1 MEGKW
6 QLKDREAE
14 RRLFATRMVVASA
27 VVVFLFA
34 ALLAKLINLQVTQY
48 DYFASRA
55 DGNRLH
61 SQYVPPARGLIF
73 DRSGELLADNQP
85 IFNLSVVRERVDD
98 IDATLE
104 LLSSLIRLEPEDIEQ
119 FRERLKRRRVPF
131 SSIPLRYVLTE
142 QEKARVS
149 VNAYRLPGISIEPQF
164 VRSYPAGDLNA
175 HAVGYVSEINR
186 EELDAFA
193 EDVRENYGGTNHIG
207 KTGIERTYEALLHGE
222 VGYEVVEK
230 NNRGQVMRR
239 LERTDPIAGKNLTLF
254 LENRLQ
260 LIATEALGEQRGAV
274 VAIDPNTGGILAM
287 VSKPGFDPNLFVTG
301 ISNADYSRLITDNV
315 NTPLFDRTVN
325 PYPPASTVKPFIGLG
340 GLQHGFTE
348 QDTVIQDP
356 GYFRLPGVRYR
367 WGDYTLRTAIGGGH
381 GETNLQR
388 AIFQS
393 CDTFFYDLGYRMGI
407 DTIHGFLS
415 QFGFGQN
422 FTLDIG
428 YARTGVLPSREW
440 KQATRNEPWYPG
452 DTINSSI
459 GQGYM
464 WATPLQLAT
473 ATAIAAN
480 KGVVVKPRLLA
491 AIEGEPFEP
500 QDLSPV
506 ADVQIDN
513 PDNWRYI
520 EESMT
525 MVVHRPYSQVFR
537 DYGTA
542 YEAIAR
548 ADRDMSYKMAGKS
561 GSAQV
566 VSIAQDILQ
575 SEDIDVSDLNK
586 DHALFIA
593 YAPAQHPTI
602 KPQIAVAVFVENGQ
616 HGSSVAGP
624 VAKAVIDAY
633 LLDILQ
639 IDFASLASDP
649 DALLSFDAGRAPQ
662 QSTDSSAGFL
672 NLANAEHEGHVH
684 D

>member
-1 MEGKW
+1 VAGKW
-6 QLKDREAE
+6 QLKDHEKE
-14 RRLFATRMVVASA
+14 RALFANRLFVASG
-27 VVVFLFA
+27 VVVFLFV
-34 ALLAKLINLQVTQY
+34 ALLLKLIDLQVTQY

-61 SQYVPPARGLIF
+61 SQFVPPARGLIY
-73 DRSGELLADNQP
+73 DRSGSLLADNQP
-85 IFNLSVVRERVDD
+85 IFNLNIVRERVEDLD
-98 IDATLE
+98 QTLD
-104 LLSSLIRLEPEDIEQ
+104 LISTLIALSAEEREQ
-119 FRERLKRRRVPF
+119 FAQRLQRRRVPF
-131 SSIPLRYVLTE
+131 SSVPLRFVLSE
-142 QEKARVS
+142 DEKARLS
-149 VNAYRLPGISIEPQF
+149 VNAYRLPGVSIEPQF
-164 VRSYPAGDLNA
+164 VRSYPSAALNA
-175 HAVGYVSEINR
+175 HALGYVSEINR
-186 EELDAFA
+186 DELDGF
-193 EDVRENYGGTNHIG
+193 DDQTRENYGGTNHIG
-207 KTGIERTYEALLHGE
+207 KTGVERTYEDLLHGQ

-239 LERTDPIAGKNLTLF
+239 LERTDPVAGRNLTLY
-254 LENRLQ
+254 LESRLQ
-260 LIATEALGEQRGAV
+260 AVAHEALGDFRGAV
-274 VAIDPNTGGILAM
+274 VAIEPSTGGILAM

-301 ISNADYSRLITDNV
+301 ISNADYSRLVTDNV

-340 GLQHGFTE
+340 GLQLGFTDQE
-348 QDTVIQDP
+348 TVIQDP

-407 DTIHGFLS
+407 DNIHDFLG

-422 FTLDIG
+422 FALDIA

-440 KQATRNEPWYPG
+440 KQRTRNEPWYPG

-480 KGVVVKPRLLA
+480 KGKVVRPRMLA
-491 AIEGEPFEP
+491 AIDGEPYEP
-500 QDLSPV
+500 ALPDDGVS
-506 ADVQIDN
+506 ATVQVDD
-513 PDNWRYI
+513 PDHWRYI

-525 MVVHRPYSQVFR
+525 MVVHRPYSDVFR

-548 ADRDMSYKMAGKS
+548 ADRQMSYKMAGKS

-575 SEDIDVSDLNK
+575 SSDIDISDLNK
-586 DHALFIA
+586 DHALFVA
-593 YAPAQHPTI
+593 YGPAQHPSI
-602 KPQIAVAVFVENGQ
+602 APQIAVAVFVENGQ

-639 IDFASLASDP
+639 IDFAALEVDP
-649 DALLSFDAGRAPQ
+649 DALLSDAGATEFAAATNRLSS
-662 QSTDSSAGFL
+662 ST
-672 NLANAEHEGHVH
+672 EHLGHRH

>member
-1 MEGKW
+1 MAGKW
-6 QLKDREAE
+6 QLKDHEKE
-14 RRLFATRMVVASA
+14 RALFANRLFVASG

-34 ALLAKLINLQVTQY
+34 ALLLKLIDLQVTQY

-61 SQYVPPARGLIF
+61 SQFVPPARGLIY
-73 DRSGELLADNQP
+73 DRSGSLLADNQP
-85 IFNLSVVRERVDD
+85 IFNLNIVRERVEDLD
-98 IDATLE
+98 QTLD
-104 LLSSLIRLEPEDIEQ
+104 LISTLIALSAEEREQ
-119 FRERLKRRRVPF
+119 FAQRLQRRRVPF
-131 SSIPLRYVLTE
+131 SSVPLRFVLSE
-142 QEKARVS
+142 DEKARLS
-149 VNAYRLPGISIEPQF
+149 VNAYRLPGVSIEPQF
-164 VRSYPAGDLNA
+164 VRSYPSAALNA
-175 HAVGYVSEINR
+175 HALGYVSEINR
-186 EELDAFA
+186 DELDGF
-193 EDVRENYGGTNHIG
+193 DDQTRENYGGTNHIG
-207 KTGIERTYEALLHGE
+207 KTGVERTYEDLLHGQ

-239 LERTDPIAGKNLTLF
+239 LERTDPVAGRNLTLY
-254 LENRLQ
+254 LESRLQ
-260 LIATEALGEQRGAV
+260 AVAHEALGDFRGAV
-274 VAIDPNTGGILAM
+274 VAIEPSTGGILAM

-301 ISNADYSRLITDNV
+301 ISNADYSRLVTDNV

-340 GLQHGFTE
+340 GLQLGFTDQE
-348 QDTVIQDP
+348 TVIQDP

-407 DTIHGFLS
+407 DNIHDFLS

-422 FTLDIG
+422 FALDIA

-440 KQATRNEPWYPG
+440 KQRTRNEPWYPG

-480 KGVVVKPRLLA
+480 KGKVVRPRMLA
-491 AIEGEPFEP
+491 AIDGEPYEP
-500 QDLSPV
+500 ALPDDGVSATVQV
-506 ADVQIDN
+506 ADSDH
-513 PDNWRYI
+513 WRYI

-525 MVVHRPYSQVFR
+525 MVVHRPYSDVFR

-548 ADRDMSYKMAGKS
+548 ADRQMSYKMAGKS

-575 SEDIDVSDLNK
+575 SSDIDISDLNK
-586 DHALFIA
+586 DHALFVA
-593 YAPAQHPTI
+593 YGPAQHPSI
-602 KPQIAVAVFVENGQ
+602 APQIAVAVFVENGQ

-639 IDFASLASDP
+639 IDFAALEVDP
-649 DALLSFDAGRAPQ
+649 DALLSDAGATEFAAATNRLSS
-662 QSTDSSAGFL
+662 ST
-672 NLANAEHEGHVH
+672 EHLGHRH

>member
-1 MEGKW
+1 MLVAGI
-6 QLKDREAE
+6 
-14 RRLFATRMVVASA
+14 VVAL
-27 VVVFLFA
+27 LFA
-34 ALLAKLINLQVTQY
+34 ALLVKLINLQITQY
-48 DYFASRA
+48 DYFAARA

-61 SQYVPPARGLIF
+61 SQYVPPARGLIY

-98 IDATLE
+98 IEETLE
-104 LLSSLIRLEPEDIEQ
+104 LLSSLIRLAPEDVEQ

-131 SSIPLRYVLTE
+131 SSVPLRYVLTE
-142 QEKARVS
+142 EEKARVS
-149 VNAYRLPGISIEPQF
+149 VNAHRLSGISIEPQF
-164 VRSYPAGDLNA
+164 VRSYPSGELNA
-175 HAVGYVSEINR
+175 HAIGYVSEINR

-207 KTGIERTYEALLHGE
+207 KTGIERTYETLLHGE

-239 LERTDPIAGKNLTLF
+239 LERTDPIAGKNLTLY

-260 LIATEALGEQRGAV
+260 RVATEALGEHRGAV
-274 VAIDPNTGGILAM
+274 VAIDPATGGILAM

-301 ISNADYSRLITDNV
+301 ISNADYSRLITDTV

-340 GLQHGFTE
+340 GLQHGFTDT
-348 QDTVIQDP
+348 DTVIQDP

-407 DTIHGFLS
+407 DTIHSFLS

-422 FTLDIG
+422 FALDVG

-480 KGVVVKPRLLA
+480 KGVVVKPRMLA
-491 AIEGEPFEP
+491 AIDGEPFEP
-500 QDLSPV
+500 QDPNPLGN
-506 ADVQIDN
+506 VQIDN
-513 PDNWRYI
+513 PEHWRYI

-586 DHALFIA
+586 DHALFVA

-624 VAKAVIDAY
+624 VAKAVIDSY
-633 LLDILQ
+633 LLDILE
-639 IDFASLASDP
+639 IDFAALATDP
-649 DALLSFDAGRAPQ
+649 DALLSEDAERAR
-662 QSTDSSAGFL
+662 QSDENSPSLVAL
-672 NLANAEHEGHVH
+672 IAEHEGHRH

>member
-1 MEGKW
+1 MEGRW

-14 RRLFATRMVVASA
+14 RRIFARRMLVASIVVA
-27 VVVFLFA
+27 FLFA
-34 ALLAKLINLQVTQY
+34 ALLVKLINLQVAQY
-48 DYFASRA
+48 DYFAARA

-61 SQYVPPARGLIF
+61 SQYVPPARGLIY

-98 IDATLE
+98 IEATLE
-104 LLSSLIRLEPEDIEQ
+104 LLSSLIRLAPEDVEQ
-119 FRERLKRRRVPF
+119 FRERLMRRRVPF
-131 SSIPLRYVLTE
+131 SSVPLRYVLTE
-142 QEKARVS
+142 EEKARVS
-149 VNAYRLPGISIEPQF
+149 VNAHRLPGISIEPQF
-164 VRSYPAGDLNA
+164 VRSYPTGELNA
-175 HAVGYVSEINR
+175 HAIGYVSEINR
-186 EELDAFA
+186 EELDSFA

-207 KTGIERTYEALLHGE
+207 KTGIERTYETLLHGE

-239 LERTDPIAGKNLTLF
+239 LERTDPIAGKNLTLY

-260 LIATEALGEQRGAV
+260 RVATEALGEHRGAV
-274 VAIDPNTGGILAM
+274 VAIDPTTGGILAM

-301 ISNADYSRLITDNV
+301 ISNADYSRLITDTV

-340 GLQHGFTE
+340 GLQHGFTDT
-348 QDTVIQDP
+348 DTVIQDP

-407 DTIHGFLS
+407 DTIHSFLS

-422 FTLDIG
+422 FALDVG

-480 KGVVVKPRLLA
+480 KGVVVKPRMLA
-491 AIEGEPFEP
+491 AIDGEPFQP
-500 QDLSPV
+500 QDPNP
-506 ADVQIDN
+506 AGNVQVDN
-513 PDNWRYI
+513 PEHWRYI

-525 MVVHRPYSQVFR
+525 MVVHRPYSEVFR

-586 DHALFIA
+586 DHALFVA

-624 VAKAVIDAY
+624 VAKAVIDSY
-633 LLDILQ
+633 LLDILE
-639 IDFASLASDP
+639 IDFAALATDP
-649 DALLSFDAGRAPQ
+649 DALLSEGSNRARQADKNSPIFV
-662 QSTDSSAGFL
+662 AL
-672 NLANAEHEGHVH
+672 NAEHEGHRH

>member
-1 MEGKW
+1 M
-6 QLKDREAE
+6 LVASI
-14 RRLFATRMVVASA
+14 VVAL
-27 VVVFLFA
+27 LFA
-34 ALLAKLINLQVTQY
+34 ALLVKLINLQITQY
-48 DYFASRA
+48 DYFAARA

-61 SQYVPPARGLIF
+61 SQYVPPARGLIY

-98 IDATLE
+98 IEATLE
-104 LLSSLIRLEPEDIEQ
+104 LLSSLIRLAPEDVEQ

-131 SSIPLRYVLTE
+131 SSVPLRYVLTE
-142 QEKARVS
+142 EEKARVS
-149 VNAYRLPGISIEPQF
+149 VNAHRLSGISIEPQF
-164 VRSYPAGDLNA
+164 VRSYPSGELNA
-175 HAVGYVSEINR
+175 HAIGYVSEINR

-207 KTGIERTYEALLHGE
+207 KTGIERTYETLLHGE

-239 LERTDPIAGKNLTLF
+239 LERTDPIAGKNLTLY

-260 LIATEALGEQRGAV
+260 RVATEALGEHRGAV
-274 VAIDPNTGGILAM
+274 VAIDPATGGILAM

-301 ISNADYSRLITDNV
+301 ISNADYSRLITDTV

-340 GLQHGFTE
+340 GLQHGFTDT
-348 QDTVIQDP
+348 DTVIQDP

-407 DTIHGFLS
+407 DTIHSFLS

-422 FTLDIG
+422 FALDVG

-480 KGVVVKPRLLA
+480 KGVVVKPRMLA
-491 AIEGEPFEP
+491 AIDGEPFEP
-500 QDLSPV
+500 QDPNPLGN
-506 ADVQIDN
+506 VQIDN
-513 PDNWRYI
+513 PEHWRYI

-586 DHALFIA
+586 DHALFVA

-624 VAKAVIDAY
+624 VAKAVIDSY
-633 LLDILQ
+633 LLDILE
-639 IDFASLASDP
+639 IDFAALATDP
-649 DALLSFDAGRAPQ
+649 DALLSEDAERAR
-662 QSTDSSAGFL
+662 QSDENSPSLVAL
-672 NLANAEHEGHVH
+672 IAEHEGHRH